1 MFIYHYRK
9 QITVIVTIALSYI
22 PLFALSVQCFP
33 DSLVIVTIK
42 DTVMDVMMISSAC
55 CIHVLLSDRCDCERV
70 CGSIMLD
77 CRPVAGKLF
86 LSFLLSLTALQE
98 QGWGKVNDLFGKVK
112 GVEVEG

>member
-1 MFIYHYRK
+1 MFIYHYSK
-9 QITVIVTIALSYI
+9 QTIVIVTIALSYI

-55 CIHVLLSDRCDCERV
+55 CLHVLLSDRCDCERV

-77 CRPVAGKLF
+77 CTACGWKT

-112 GVEVEG
+112 EVEVEG